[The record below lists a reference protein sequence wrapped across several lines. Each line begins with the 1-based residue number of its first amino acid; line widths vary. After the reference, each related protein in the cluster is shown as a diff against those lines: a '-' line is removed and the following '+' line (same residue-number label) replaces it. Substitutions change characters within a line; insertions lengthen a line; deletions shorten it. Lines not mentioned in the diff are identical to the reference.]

1 MRAELDMLVK
11 TFAILLVAAI
21 GLAIGVAL
29 FMLVETRELR
39 ADEPTP
45 TELEAAEQTYRSAG
59 PEVALPEFERLAA
72 AYRAAGDSRAEATAI
87 RFIGEIH
94 WRLGDF
100 EQAEHHLSQALA
112 ATSSQ
117 GDRAQQAKVLN
128 VLGLLNWDLG
138 HYDRALERFGQAG
151 ELAAALGDARL
162 EGAVL
167 NNISLVHDELGDY
180 RRSLE
185 TYQQALDR
193 YAGVDFPRGRGDTLG
208 NIGGVHLLLGHYR
221 EALAYYQQALAIS
234 EQLDSV
240 TAMSQDHGNLALCH
254 LGLGDTKQAL
264 AHFERAIELAG
275 AAGSQQDVAYWT
287 RGKANALL
295 RQGRYEQGLALH
307 RAAVEQYQALGAR
320 TEAVEAMYDLGRL
333 YLALGDSVSAEQWFG
348 QSIGLARDIG
358 LARGVTLNLL
368 ALGDLQLR
376 RQALEEAAALY
387 GQAWQRAQEAG
398 EMSLAAD
405 SLLRLANAHQQQ
417 GRYADA
423 AQESR
428 QALDIAAEI
437 DSPYGVAEAR
447 YQLGELDRL
456 QDRDQQ
462 AIEQHRAAR
471 EALPAVPDPEL
482 AWRIHYGKG
491 LALARL
497 GELQPAITELQQAIG
512 YIEGVRDRLE
522 EQRFRAGYVQD
533 KYHVYI
539 ELVRLQ
545 MQAGAKAEAFSTA
558 ERLRARSYLDLLD
571 SAAPLPL
578 AAAEQQQATELKERI
593 RQLRK
598 ALIEEN
604 GLPAVQQRQPA
615 ISVYSVELLAAEQAY
630 EALLDGGR
638 HAPGAASH
646 PLQGPSY
653 ETVRQRLAP
662 GEALV
667 EYVVSEQDVM
677 IFILTREELHAVTS
691 PLGEADLRSK
701 VELLRDLLRRPDSE
715 RWQRPAASLARALI
729 EPLRA
734 AGALERLEHLYLV
747 PHGSLNYLPFAMLP
761 TSEAGGTLLVED
773 FTLAYLPTAA
783 ALLGD
788 AVSPRG
794 RESLLA
800 MAPARSRLRH
810 APGEASSVFA
820 LFGSDSRLLLGEA
833 ATESLFKSMAGNY
846 DVLHLATHGYFNKL
860 NPLLSGLELEADDD
874 NDGLLELHEIL
885 GLDLDADLVTLSA
898 CQTGLGSGHFAEIPA
913 GDDFV
918 GLTRAFLYAGSDAV
932 MATLWE
938 VDDASTSELMQQFY
952 TGLRVSAETSADKM
966 GKAAALAAAQRRLR
980 ASEHYRHPYYWASFV
995 LMGTNRPPTTGTLG
1009 V

>member
-1 MRAELDMLVK
+1 MKLALHMRVK
-11 TFAILLVAAI
+11 TFAVLLAMVFS
-21 GLAIGVAL
+21 LAIGVTLA
-29 FMLVETRELR
+29 MLVDPRGVR
-39 ADEPTP
+39 ADESANAEPAA
-45 TELEAAEQTYRSAG
+45 ELQAAEQTYRSAG
-59 PEVALPEFERLAA
+59 PEAALPEFERLAA
-72 AYRAAGDSRAEATAI
+72 AYHAAGDPRTEATAI

-94 WRLGDF
+94 WRLGQF
-100 EQAEHHLSQALA
+100 EQAESHLVQALD
-112 ATSSQ
+112 ATSNL
-117 GDRAQQAKVLN
+117 GDRAEQAKVLN

-138 HYDRALERFGQAG
+138 HYDRALERFGQAN

-180 RRSLE
+180 RVSLK

-193 YAGVDFPRGRGDTLG
+193 YASVDFPRGRGDTLG
-208 NIGGVHLLLGHYR
+208 NIGGVHLLLGHYA
-221 EALAYYQQALAIS
+221 EALTYYQQALAIS

-240 TAMSQDHGNLALCH
+240 TAMSQDHGNLALCQ
-254 LGLGDTKQAL
+254 LGLGDTVAAL
-264 AHFERAIELAG
+264 THFERAIELAEQAG
-275 AAGSQQDVAYWT
+275 AQQDVAYWT

-295 RQGRYEQGLALH
+295 RQGRYDQGLTLH
-307 RAAVEQYQALGAR
+307 RTAVEQYQTLGAR

-348 QSIGLARDIG
+348 HSIGLARDIG

-376 RQALEEAAALY
+376 QQALEEAAALY
-387 GQAWQRAQEAG
+387 GQARQRAQEAG

-417 GRYADA
+417 SRYEDA
-423 AQESR
+423 ARESR
-428 QALDIAAEI
+428 QALDIAAGI

-456 QDRDQQ
+456 QDRDRQ
-462 AIEQHRAAR
+462 AIEQYGAAQG
-471 EALPAVPDPEL
+471 ALPAVPDPEL

-491 LALARL
+491 LALSRL
-497 GELQPAITELQQAIG
+497 GELQPAIAELQQAIG

-571 SAAPLPL
+571 SGAPLPL

-598 ALIEEN
+598 ALIDEN
-604 GLPAVQQRQPA
+604 GLPVVQQRQPA
-615 ISVYSVELLAAEQAY
+615 ISVYSAELLAAEQAC

-638 HAPGAASH
+638 YARGAASH
-646 PLQGPSY
+646 PVQGPSY
-653 ETVRQRLAP
+653 ETVRRRLAP

-667 EYVVSEQDVM
+667 EYVVAEQDVM
-677 IFILTREELHAVTS
+677 IFILTREELQAITS
-691 PLGEADLRSK
+691 PLGEANLRSK

-715 RWQRPAASLARALI
+715 RWQRPAASLARTLI

-747 PHGSLNYLPFAMLP
+747 PHGSLNYLPFAVLP
-761 TSEAGGTLLVED
+761 SSNEGGTLLVED
-773 FTLAYLPTAA
+773 FTLTYLPTAA

-788 AVSPRG
+788 TAPPRG

-820 LFGSDSRLLLGEA
+820 LFGADSRLLLGAA
-833 ATESLFKSMAGNY
+833 ATESLFKSMAGDY

-885 GLDLDADLVTLSA
+885 GLDLHADLVTLSA

-918 GLTRAFLYAGSDAV
+918 GLTRAFLYAGSNAV

-952 TGLRVSAETSADKM
+952 IRLRLAD
-966 GKAAALAAAQRRLR
+966 GPLDKAAALAAAQRNLR
-980 ASEHYRHPYYWASFV
+980 GSEHYRHPYYWASFV
-995 LMGTNRPPTTGTLG
+995 LMSTNRPPMGQALG